1 MKRVRADQENLY
13 QLVEVL
19 DLLKIGIDAYKRGK
33 KAAWMIVSAYLHQLL
48 TDISKGKP
56 LALRVMPG
64 LDFHPIINP
73 ITDNDEFG
81 KPLWL
86 LNCPVNISFNKDNFN
101 LNIFDFNK
109 KRIQLQKWLNKTIY
123 VQPHKEQG
131 IPIKMKHAITEPRK
145 KGGGVHFDLEIEGPM
160 VLIEGMLAFA
170 QSPKGRLSYKD
181 YIIAIGEYIHSE
193 ISSQLMGDLG
203 NGYLSEGNFKKAEEF
218 YRNALRINLRTKSL
232 QGQSEQLNRLSCVY
246 YRFGDLKKAIKF
258 CKKSYIIGK
267 AIDGYDIYLIN
278 KNLLIY
284 YINKGLADFRDKNYK
299 KAIEANKYGLIYSI
313 ENHDI
318 YHELLCLGNLSSL
331 YLYAG
336 KFKYS
341 VAIALM
347 ILTKYSH
354 INETDLSERKNIKQ
368 NISKAIINLAYI
380 RKNLINFHNEVMK
393 VVLKLNNTIRIA
405 TNQSYDLEFNE
416 DLQILY
422 QLLDKVPKRA
432 LRLEYASFKEDET

>member
-1 MKRVRADQENLY
+1 V
-13 QLVEVL
+13 
-19 DLLKIGIDAYKRGK
+19 
-33 KAAWMIVSAYLHQLL
+33 
-48 TDISKGKP
+48 
-56 LALRVMPG
+56 
-64 LDFHPIINP
+64 
-73 ITDNDEFG
+73 
-81 KPLWL
+81 
-86 LNCPVNISFNKDNFN
+86 
-101 LNIFDFNK
+101 
-109 KRIQLQKWLNKTIY
+109 
-123 VQPHKEQG
+123 
-131 IPIKMKHAITEPRK
+131 
-145 KGGGVHFDLEIEGPM
+145 
-160 VLIEGMLAFA
+160 
-170 QSPKGRLSYKD
+170 KD

-218 YRNALRINLRTKSL
+218 FRNALRINLRTKSL

-258 CKKSYIIGK
+258 CKKSYTIGK

-278 KNLLIY
+278 KNLLFY
-284 YINKGLADFRDKNYK
+284 YINKGLADFREKNYK

-336 KFKYS
+336 KLKYS
-341 VAIALM
+341 VAIALL

-393 VVLKLNNTIRIA
+393 VVSKLNNTIRIA

-416 DLQILY
+416 DIQILY
-422 QLLDKVPKRA
+422 QLLDKVPKKA